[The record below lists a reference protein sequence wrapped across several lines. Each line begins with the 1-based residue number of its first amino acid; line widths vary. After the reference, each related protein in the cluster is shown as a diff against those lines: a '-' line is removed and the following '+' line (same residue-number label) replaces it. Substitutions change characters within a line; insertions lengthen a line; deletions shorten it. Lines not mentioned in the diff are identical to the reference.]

1 MRRQSPAVRQGGRL
15 TPTRRESSRRQR
27 ARPVRSGATHRR
39 PCEKPDE
46 NWAGHEKPQL
56 MISSWS
62 IPKELTKKKSPG
74 CSSDGRATCQ
84 GQEGRWFKSTHPDD
98 GTHHSPDVLSLEVW
112 EYLATRCVPPP
123 RHTGHPQ
130 TWQWPGGLSSI
141 RSRESS
147 QQRCCPG
154 HCRQPK
160 VSCEIH
166 LSGQYGPTQAEPTID
181 QPASMTKRAFHFS
194 GTINRDE

>member
-98 GTHHSPDVLSLEVW
+98 GTHHLTHDVSSLEEQWCPRDPVCTPPDTPAIPKLGNGQ
-112 EYLATRCVPPP
+112 EVSARYVRENPRSSDAVLAIAANP
-123 RHTGHPQ
+123 
-130 TWQWPGGLSSI
+130 
-141 RSRESS
+141 RSRA
-147 QQRCCPG
+147 RFTFPDNMVRR
-154 HCRQPK
+154 RQNPR
-160 VSCEIH
+160 
-166 LSGQYGPTQAEPTID
+166 LTGPLQ
-181 QPASMTKRAFHFS
+181 
-194 GTINRDE
+194 